1 MKKSDILKYL
11 EKKFEYL
18 PKSEVERTIE
28 KILHFFSFKL
38 SQGKRIE
45 IRGFGAFSI
54 KHREGRKGRNPATG
68 KEIEIKKKSFV
79 HFNAGKNIKK
89 KLNEK

>member
-45 IRGFGAFSI
+45 IREVLVLFYKA
-54 KHREGRKGRNPATG
+54 
-68 KEIEIKKKSFV
+68 
-79 HFNAGKNIKK
+79 
-89 KLNEK
+89 